1 MTSLDESGN
10 SDLGIFC
17 LQRRSYCMKKITL
30 VFLSLFTICLLGACG
45 NKQKTASKQV
55 LTWTETSTLAT
66 QDQSLATDSLSF
78 QTLLNTQEGLYRL
91 DKQQKPKLALAKS
104 VKISND
110 GKTYDFILRP
120 NAKWSNGDPVTAK
133 DFVYAYKRTV
143 TPSTKASMAFY
154 FYQIENAEAINK
166 GQKDVSELGVKAL
179 AKDHL
184 QIKLTRPVSYFKRLL
199 AFPLFFPQNE
209 KIVKKYG
216 DLYGTQ
222 AKYTVANGPY
232 ILKNWTGTNKKW
244 TLVKNKTYWD
254 AKNVKLDQVNELVTE
269 STTTSYNLYNSNKV
283 DATGLLGQQVAANKN
298 SPAYHERLASAIQR
312 LELNEE
318 KVPAFKNKNI
328 RQAFSYA
335 IDRKSLVNDVLAD
348 GSVAAKGFVPSGM
361 GSNPQTG
368 QAFQDEAYVK
378 SAVSYDLK
386 KANALLE
393 KGYQETGITTLNVEL
408 SVSDTDSA
416 KKIAEF
422 LQSSLER
429 LPNVKVTITSIPYTQ
444 LITRQAAKDYEL
456 TVKNWQA
463 IIADPINFLDVFES
477 DSSYNNSG
485 WKNAEYDRLLDEAE
499 NKYGAQPEKRWQL
512 LVKAEKLLMEDQG
525 TIPLLQVAKPQL
537 LRPSVKGVYFNPTG
551 IPYDFKTVSLAEK

>member
-1 MTSLDESGN
+1 
-10 SDLGIFC
+10 
-17 LQRRSYCMKKITL
+17 MKKIAL
-30 VFLSLFTICLLGACG
+30 VFLSLFTIGLLGACG

-477 DSSYNNSG
+477 NSSYNNSG

>member
-1 MTSLDESGN
+1 
-10 SDLGIFC
+10 
-17 LQRRSYCMKKITL
+17 
-30 VFLSLFTICLLGACG
+30 
-45 NKQKTASKQV
+45 
-55 LTWTETSTLAT
+55 
-66 QDQSLATDSLSF
+66 
-78 QTLLNTQEGLYRL
+78 
-91 DKQQKPKLALAKS
+91 
-104 VKISND
+104 
-110 GKTYDFILRP
+110 
-120 NAKWSNGDPVTAK
+120 
-133 DFVYAYKRTV
+133 
-143 TPSTKASMAFY
+143 
-154 FYQIENAEAINK
+154 
-166 GQKDVSELGVKAL
+166 
-179 AKDHL
+179 
-184 QIKLTRPVSYFKRLL
+184 
-199 AFPLFFPQNE
+199 
-209 KIVKKYG
+209 
-216 DLYGTQ
+216 
-222 AKYTVANGPY
+222 
-232 ILKNWTGTNKKW
+232 
-244 TLVKNKTYWD
+244 
-254 AKNVKLDQVNELVTE
+254 
-269 STTTSYNLYNSNKV
+269 
-283 DATGLLGQQVAANKN
+283 
-298 SPAYHERLASAIQR
+298 
-312 LELNEE
+312 
-318 KVPAFKNKNI
+318 
-328 RQAFSYA
+328 
-335 IDRKSLVNDVLAD
+335 
-348 GSVAAKGFVPSGM
+348 M

-512 LVKAEKLLMEDQG
+512 LVKAEKLLMENQG

>member
-1 MTSLDESGN
+1 
-10 SDLGIFC
+10 
-17 LQRRSYCMKKITL
+17 MKKIAL
-30 VFLSLFTICLLGACG
+30 VFLSLFTIGLLGACG

-244 TLVKNKTYWD
+244 SLVKNKTYWD

-348 GSVAAKGFVPSGM
+348 GSVVAKGFVPSGM

>member
-1 MTSLDESGN
+1 
-10 SDLGIFC
+10 
-17 LQRRSYCMKKITL
+17 MKKIAL
-30 VFLSLFTICLLGACG
+30 VFLSLFTIGLLGACG

-485 WKNAEYDRLLDEAE
+485 WKNADYDRLLDEAE

>member
-1 MTSLDESGN
+1 
-10 SDLGIFC
+10 
-17 LQRRSYCMKKITL
+17 MKKITL

-45 NKQKTASKQV
+45 NKQKMASKQV

-328 RQAFSYA
+328 RQAFSYS

>member
-1 MTSLDESGN
+1 
-10 SDLGIFC
+10 
-17 LQRRSYCMKKITL
+17 MKKIAL
-30 VFLSLFTICLLGACG
+30 VFLSLFTIGLLGACG

-512 LVKAEKLLMEDQG
+512 LVKAEKLLMENQG

>member
-1 MTSLDESGN
+1 
-10 SDLGIFC
+10 
-17 LQRRSYCMKKITL
+17 MKKITL

-179 AKDHL
+179 TKDHL

>member
-1 MTSLDESGN
+1 
-10 SDLGIFC
+10 
-17 LQRRSYCMKKITL
+17 MKKIAL
-30 VFLSLFTICLLGACG
+30 VFLSLFTIGLLGACG

-244 TLVKNKTYWD
+244 SLVKNKTYWD

-368 QAFQDEAYVK
+368 QSFQDEAYVK

-429 LPNVKVTITSIPYTQ
+429 LPNVKVAITSIPYTQ

>member
-1 MTSLDESGN
+1 
-10 SDLGIFC
+10 
-17 LQRRSYCMKKITL
+17 MKKIAL
-30 VFLSLFTICLLGACG
+30 VFLSLFTIGLLGACG

-244 TLVKNKTYWD
+244 SLVKNKTYWD

-485 WKNAEYDRLLDEAE
+485 WKNADYDRLLDEAE

>member
-1 MTSLDESGN
+1 
-10 SDLGIFC
+10 
-17 LQRRSYCMKKITL
+17 MKKITL

-45 NKQKTASKQV
+45 NKQKMASKQV

>member
-1 MTSLDESGN
+1 
-10 SDLGIFC
+10 
-17 LQRRSYCMKKITL
+17 MKKITL

-361 GSNPQTG
+361 GNDPKTG

-429 LPNVKVTITSIPYTQ
+429 LPNVKVAITSIPYTQ

>member
-1 MTSLDESGN
+1 
-10 SDLGIFC
+10 
-17 LQRRSYCMKKITL
+17 MKKIAL

-120 NAKWSNGDPVTAK
+120 SAKWSNGDPVTAK

-378 SAVSYDLK
+378 SAVSYNLK

>member
-1 MTSLDESGN
+1 
-10 SDLGIFC
+10 
-17 LQRRSYCMKKITL
+17 MKKVTL

-244 TLVKNKTYWD
+244 TLVKNKNYWD

-393 KGYQETGITTLNVEL
+393 KGYQETGITTINVEL

-429 LPNVKVTITSIPYTQ
+429 LPNVKVAITSIPYTQ

>member
-1 MTSLDESGN
+1 
-10 SDLGIFC
+10 
-17 LQRRSYCMKKITL
+17 MKKIAL

-45 NKQKTASKQV
+45 NKQKTASKKV

-66 QDQSLATDSLSF
+66 QDQSLTTDSLSF

>member
-1 MTSLDESGN
+1 
-10 SDLGIFC
+10 
-17 LQRRSYCMKKITL
+17 MKKVTL

-244 TLVKNKTYWD
+244 TLVKNKNYWD

>member
-1 MTSLDESGN
+1 
-10 SDLGIFC
+10 
-17 LQRRSYCMKKITL
+17 MKKIAL
-30 VFLSLFTICLLGACG
+30 VFLSLFTIGLLGACG
-45 NKQKTASKQV
+45 NKQKNASKQV

-244 TLVKNKTYWD
+244 SLVKNKTYWD

-378 SAVSYDLK
+378 SVVSYDLK

>member
-1 MTSLDESGN
+1 
-10 SDLGIFC
+10 
-17 LQRRSYCMKKITL
+17 MKKITL

-166 GQKDVSELGVKAL
+166 GQKDVSELGIKAL

-244 TLVKNKTYWD
+244 TLVKNKNYWD

-318 KVPAFKNKNI
+318 KVLAFKNKNI

>member
-1 MTSLDESGN
+1 
-10 SDLGIFC
+10 
-17 LQRRSYCMKKITL
+17 MKKIAL

-244 TLVKNKTYWD
+244 SLVKNKTYWD

-429 LPNVKVTITSIPYTQ
+429 LPNVKVAITSIPYTQ

>member
-1 MTSLDESGN
+1 MHYDFLFAKEEH
-10 SDLGIFC
+10 
-17 LQRRSYCMKKITL
+17 YMKKITL

-45 NKQKTASKQV
+45 NKQKMASKQV

-143 TPSTKASMAFY
+143 TPSTKAPMAFY

>member
-1 MTSLDESGN
+1 
-10 SDLGIFC
+10 
-17 LQRRSYCMKKITL
+17 MKKVTL

-120 NAKWSNGDPVTAK
+120 NAKWSNGDPVTAR

-244 TLVKNKTYWD
+244 SLVKNKTYWD

>member
-1 MTSLDESGN
+1 
-10 SDLGIFC
+10 
-17 LQRRSYCMKKITL
+17 MKKITL

>member
-1 MTSLDESGN
+1 
-10 SDLGIFC
+10 
-17 LQRRSYCMKKITL
+17 MKKIAL

-45 NKQKTASKQV
+45 NKQKNASKQV

-91 DKQQKPKLALAKS
+91 DKHQKPKLALAKS

-232 ILKNWTGTNKKW
+232 ILKNWNGTNKKW

-361 GSNPQTG
+361 GNDPKTG

-386 KANALLE
+386 KANALFE
-393 KGYQETGITTLNVEL
+393 KGYQETGLTTLNVEL

>member
-1 MTSLDESGN
+1 
-10 SDLGIFC
+10 
-17 LQRRSYCMKKITL
+17 MKKIAL

-429 LPNVKVTITSIPYTQ
+429 LPNVKVAITSIPYTQ

>member
-1 MTSLDESGN
+1 
-10 SDLGIFC
+10 
-17 LQRRSYCMKKITL
+17 MKKVTL

-244 TLVKNKTYWD
+244 TLVKNKNYWD

-361 GSNPQTG
+361 GNDPKTG

-429 LPNVKVTITSIPYTQ
+429 LPNVKVAITSIPYTQ

>member
-1 MTSLDESGN
+1 
-10 SDLGIFC
+10 
-17 LQRRSYCMKKITL
+17 MKKVTL

-179 AKDHL
+179 AKNHL

-361 GSNPQTG
+361 GNDPKTG

>member
-1 MTSLDESGN
+1 
-10 SDLGIFC
+10 
-17 LQRRSYCMKKITL
+17 MKKVTL

>member
-1 MTSLDESGN
+1 
-10 SDLGIFC
+10 
-17 LQRRSYCMKKITL
+17 MKKITL

-45 NKQKTASKQV
+45 NKQKMASKQV

-485 WKNAEYDRLLDEAE
+485 WKNAEDDRLLDEAE

>member
-1 MTSLDESGN
+1 
-10 SDLGIFC
+10 
-17 LQRRSYCMKKITL
+17 MKKIAL

-45 NKQKTASKQV
+45 NKQKTASKKV

-335 IDRKSLVNDVLAD
+335 INRKSLVNDVLAD

>member
-1 MTSLDESGN
+1 
-10 SDLGIFC
+10 
-17 LQRRSYCMKKITL
+17 MKKIAL

-45 NKQKTASKQV
+45 NKQKTASKKV

-216 DLYGTQ
+216 NLYGTQ

-386 KANALLE
+386 KANTLLE

>member
-1 MTSLDESGN
+1 
-10 SDLGIFC
+10 
-17 LQRRSYCMKKITL
+17 MKKVAL
-30 VFLSLFTICLLGACG
+30 AFLSLFTICLLAACG
-45 NKQKTASKQV
+45 KRQATVTSKQV
-55 LTWTETSTLAT
+55 LNWTETSTIAT

-91 DKQQKPKLALAKS
+91 DKKQNPKLALAKS
-104 VKISND
+104 VKVSND
-110 GKTYDFILRP
+110 GKTYDFTLRSD
-120 NAKWSNGDPVTAK
+120 AKWSNGDPVTAN
-133 DFVYAYKRTV
+133 DFVYAYRRTV
-143 TPSTKASMAFY
+143 DPSTKASMAFY

-166 GQKDVSELGVKAL
+166 GQKEPSELGVKAIS
-179 AKDHL
+179 KDHL
-184 QIKLTRPVSYFKRLL
+184 QINLTRPVSYFKRLL

-216 DLYGTQ
+216 NSYGTQ
-222 AKYTVANGPY
+222 AKYTVSNGPY

-244 TLVKNKTYWD
+244 SLVKNKTYWD

-283 DATGLLGQQVAANKN
+283 DETGLLGQQVAANKN
-298 SPAYHERLASAIQR
+298 SSAYHKRLASAIQR

-318 KVPAFKNKNI
+318 KVPAFQNKNI

-335 IDRKSLVNDVLAD
+335 LDRNSLVNNVLAD
-348 GSVAAKGFVPSGM
+348 GSVVAKGFVPSGM
-361 GSNPQTG
+361 GNNPKTR

-386 KANALLE
+386 KAKALLE
-393 KGYQETGITTLNVEL
+393 KGYQETGINELNVDL

-429 LPNVKVTITSIPYTQ
+429 LPNVKVSITSIPYTQ
-444 LITRQAAKDYEL
+444 LITRQSAKDYEL

-463 IIADPINFLDVFES
+463 IIADPINFLDIFES

-485 WKNAEYDRLLDEAE
+485 WKSEEYDQLLSDAE
-499 NKYGAQPEKRWQL
+499 NKYGDQPEKRWQL
-512 LVKAEKLLMEDQG
+512 LVRAEKLLLEDQA
-525 TIPLLQVAKPQL
+525 TIPLIQVAKPQL

-551 IPYDFKTVSLAEK
+551 IPYDFKPVSLSEK

>member
-1 MTSLDESGN
+1 
-10 SDLGIFC
+10 
-17 LQRRSYCMKKITL
+17 MKKIAL
-30 VFLSLFTICLLGACG
+30 VFLSLFTIGLLGACG

-91 DKQQKPKLALAKS
+91 DKHQKPKLALAKS

-120 NAKWSNGDPVTAK
+120 NAKWSNGDRVTAK

-232 ILKNWTGTNKKW
+232 ILKNWNGTNKKW

-254 AKNVKLDQVNELVTE
+254 AKNVQLDQVNELVTE

-429 LPNVKVTITSIPYTQ
+429 LPNVKVAITSIPYTQ

-477 DSSYNNSG
+477 NSSYNNSG

>member
-1 MTSLDESGN
+1 
-10 SDLGIFC
+10 
-17 LQRRSYCMKKITL
+17 MKKIAL

>member
-1 MTSLDESGN
+1 
-10 SDLGIFC
+10 
-17 LQRRSYCMKKITL
+17 MKKIAL
-30 VFLSLFTICLLGACG
+30 VFLSLFTIGLLGACG

-143 TPSTKASMAFY
+143 TPGTKASMAFY

-244 TLVKNKTYWD
+244 SLVKNKTYWD